1 MFDLLVKN
9 GVVVGPVTNEIRTL
23 GISEGTI
30 AAVIDPSET
39 VVGRTE
45 IDATGKFVLPGFVD
59 AHVHL
64 REPGFEYKEDFSS
77 GTMAAAAGG
86 VTTVMDMP
94 TDDPWTAT
102 KEEFEKKR
110 DLIKNNVYVDVALQ
124 AAVGP
129 KDDNIEVLSSLGAI
143 SFEIFLAGGHPDFIV
158 YNDDKLLGLMQRIKE
173 VQGVAG
179 ITAGSPSITENLLK
193 TTKENCRPDIH
204 AFNKVRPPI
213 SEVLG
218 VARACIIAA
227 ETGTCTHFR
236 QISCNDSVKM
246 LQRFSELSQ
255 ISSEVTPHNLLLTET
270 DATRLG
276 CFAAVI
282 PPLRPETEVKLLQE
296 ALQNK
301 VIDIVATDHAPHTI
315 EEKERG
321 KENIWLTPPGLPGLQ
336 TFCVSMIE
344 LEELGKLSLNDIVR
358 ACSYQPA
365 KLFGL
370 YPRKGTLISG
380 ADADLIIIDKEI
392 ATEVRD
398 EDQYSKAGFSP
409 FSGRKVKGALT
420 HVLLRGKTIAENGR
434 VIGQPSGIFLKPNS

>member
-129 KDDNIEVLSSLGAI
+129 KDDDIEVLS
-143 SFEIFLAGGHPDFIV
+143 
-158 YNDDKLLGLMQRIKE
+158 
-173 VQGVAG
+173 
-179 ITAGSPSITENLLK
+179 
-193 TTKENCRPDIH
+193 
-204 AFNKVRPPI
+204 
-213 SEVLG
+213 
-218 VARACIIAA
+218 
-227 ETGTCTHFR
+227 
-236 QISCNDSVKM
+236 
-246 LQRFSELSQ
+246 
-255 ISSEVTPHNLLLTET
+255 
-270 DATRLG
+270 
-276 CFAAVI
+276 
-282 PPLRPETEVKLLQE
+282 
-296 ALQNK
+296 
-301 VIDIVATDHAPHTI
+301 
-315 EEKERG
+315 
-321 KENIWLTPPGLPGLQ
+321 
-336 TFCVSMIE
+336 
-344 LEELGKLSLNDIVR
+344 
-358 ACSYQPA
+358 
-365 KLFGL
+365 
-370 YPRKGTLISG
+370 
-380 ADADLIIIDKEI
+380 
-392 ATEVRD
+392 
-398 EDQYSKAGFSP
+398 
-409 FSGRKVKGALT
+409 
-420 HVLLRGKTIAENGR
+420 
-434 VIGQPSGIFLKPNS
+434 